1 MCVFVCVLYTGGFVC
16 STSISHPH
24 MFCIISLVTNIN
36 IIIANINSYHY
47 YDCYSLASSSVCII
61 FHSEPLFTHYSPKCH
76 LYILAKMQR

>member
-36 IIIANINSYHY
+36 IIIANKDARGLQSKLLITP
-47 YDCYSLASSSVCII
+47 L
-61 FHSEPLFTHYSPKCH
+61 SE
-76 LYILAKMQR
+76 